1 MSALS
6 RAQTRLEQAVARL
19 EKALGEHEAR
29 SAESSGSEDVLH
41 EVQALR
47 DECRDLRG
55 KLDRAN
61 RRHAHLQ
68 TVVSEV
74 SVRLDGSITEL
85 DQMLER

>member
-19 EKALGEHEAR
+19 EKALGEHRSRSQESEA
-29 SAESSGSEDVLH
+29 SANVMQ
-41 EVQALR
+41 EVQSLR

-55 KLDRAN
+55 KLDLAN

-68 TVVSEV
+68 TVVSQV
-74 SVRLDGSITEL
+74 SDRLDGSIGEL
-85 DQMLER
+85 DRLMEG